1 MAGTNYLQFEIQYAS
16 IVLIW
21 YDWILMLPMEV
32 KYIWGAKIRISTI
45 IYILSH
51 YALLA
56 NVLYLLAISK
66 VLKQRVSVNP
76 TCDVWYKII
85 GCSSVLGRAAIIFS
99 FVARAYAVWGRRR
112 VVFLYLAS
120 IGIICV
126 GLDIAHLPGLK
137 CVGSSTIPI
146 ANDLLSILMVIF
158 EFSSAILVS
167 VRCIQAFR
175 ERNRSQSDDSRT
187 SFWDLTFQ
195 QGALECF
202 AGFYQRLLN
211 ALTLPVSG
219 LLTSRFILHLRKCEY
234 ELSASSHLAVASA
247 NTARSESILS
257 TIFEP
262 EWDPVEANSSY
273 SIREENVDEN
283 RPEAAPSI

>member
-21 YDWILMLPMEV
+21 YDWILMLPLEI
-32 KYIWGAKIRISTI
+32 KYIWGSRIRISTV
-45 IYILSH
+45 IYILCH
-51 YALLA
+51 YALPA

-66 VLKQRVSVNP
+66 VLKQSCNI
-76 TCDVWYKII
+76 WYKVI
-85 GCSSVLGRAAIIFS
+85 GCLSVLGRAAIIFS
-99 FVARAYAVWGRRR
+99 FVARAYAVWGRNRI
-112 VVFLYLAS
+112 VFLYLAT

-126 GLDIAHLPGLK
+126 GLDIAHIPGLK
-137 CVGSSTIPI
+137 CVSSSTIQI

-167 VRCIQAFR
+167 VRCIQVFK
-175 ERNRSQSDDSRT
+175 ERSRSQSDDST
-187 SFWDLTFQ
+187 MTFWDLTFQ
-195 QGALECF
+195 QGIVYFSFISVLTMAAVILNF
-202 AGFYQRLLN
+202 RTPAGFYQRLLN

-234 ELSASSHLAVASA
+234 ELSASESRSAVASA
-247 NTARSESILS
+247 NTAHSESILS

-262 EWDPVEANSSY
+262 EWDPVEVNSL
-273 SIREENVDEN
+273 
-283 RPEAAPSI
+283 